1 MAHFAP
7 PFVGSSLQALNSDAA
22 LPTFRAV
29 EPFVPSARRATL
41 DDLPALQAL
50 WIEAGLPWE
59 ELEKFLAEFQVV
71 ADEDGSL
78 VAAIGLLVEEANGLL
93 HTEAVA
99 LRALERADEL
109 RSLLWRRIQI
119 VARNQGIYRLWTQE
133 DAPFWLSVF
142 TPASAEAVRQAGAT
156 FLGSEPGTGW
166 LLNELL
172 DPAKAK
178 QLVNEQMAIWSATR
192 AQEREQLQ
200 RKTRVIMGFALVLVA
215 LVIGTCAVLIF
226 RVMNAQPELLQRI
239 FGGK

>member
-1 MAHFAP
+1 MAQSAP
-7 PFVGSSLQALNSDAA
+7 PSGGSPLQALNFEPAI
-22 LPTFRAV
+22 PTFRGV

-59 ELEKFLAEFQVV
+59 ELEKFLPEFQVV
-71 ADEDGSL
+71 PAEDGSL

-109 RSLLWRRIQI
+109 RSVLWRRIQI
-119 VARNQGIYRLWTQE
+119 VARNQGVYRLWTQE
-133 DAPFWLSVF
+133 DSPFWLSVF
-142 TPASAEAVRQAGAT
+142 TPASAEAIRHAGAT
-156 FLGSEPGTGW
+156 FLGNDAGSGW
-166 LLNELL
+166 LLHELL

-200 RKTRVIMGFALVLVA
+200 RKTRAIMGFALVLVA